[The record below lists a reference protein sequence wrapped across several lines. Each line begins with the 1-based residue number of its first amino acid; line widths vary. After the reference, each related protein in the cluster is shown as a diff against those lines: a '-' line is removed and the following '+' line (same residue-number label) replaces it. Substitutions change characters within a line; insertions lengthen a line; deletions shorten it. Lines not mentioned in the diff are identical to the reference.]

1 MNSENL
7 KINLT
12 IYKNMKKFNSTLL
25 FLATLLIPVT
35 ANAEY
40 KLVWSD
46 EFECDEI
53 NKTVWTHEIGTGQDG
68 WGNWESEYYTDKKEN
83 SYIEDGKLVIRAI
96 ADETQYNPKYKTHF
110 TSARMIT
117 KGKLQVQYGKLEA
130 RIKLPES
137 KKGVW
142 PAFWM
147 LGEKVN
153 WPYCGEI
160 DIMEYMCQNNS
171 NKRVLST
178 FHWNHGTS
186 YSPASYGEGKNI
198 DNLDDYHIYTLEWN
212 SNRLKCFVDGQHIV
226 TMDINDEV
234 KTFKAG
240 EFFFILNLAIGGTY
254 VGGDYD
260 KSITEEKMYVDYVR
274 VYQDPA
280 DGGSL
285 TNKTTPCT
293 PSAAEDVLAG
303 SGVEVWPNPTSGIVN
318 VDSDTEISEIFVF
331 DYSNK
336 MVASYSNLTD
346 KNATI
351 DISALSNGMY
361 VLVIGTNDGYVSK
374 HIIKQ

>member
-1 MNSENL
+1 
-7 KINLT
+7 
-12 IYKNMKKFNSTLL
+12 MKKNYTTLL
-25 FLATLLIPVT
+25 FLASLLFSVT

-46 EFECDEI
+46 EFDCNEI

-83 SYIEDGKLVIRAI
+83 SYIEDGNLVIRAI

-117 KGKLQVQYGKLEA
+117 RGKLQIQYGKVEA

-147 LGEKVN
+147 LGQKVN

-160 DIMEYMCQNNS
+160 DIMEYMCRNNS

-178 FHWNHGTS
+178 FHWNHGSS
-186 YSPASYGEGKNI
+186 YSPADYGEGRDI
-198 DNLDDYHIYTLEWN
+198 ENLNDFHIYTLEWN
-212 SNRLKCFVDGQHIV
+212 SAYLKCFVDGQHIV
-226 TMDINDEV
+226 TMNINDEV

-285 TNKTTPCT
+285 TDKTSPCV
-293 PSAAEDVLAG
+293 PSDAEDVLADN
-303 SGVEVWPNPTSGIVN
+303 SIDVWPNPA
-318 VDSDTEISEIFVF
+318 SDIININSESVISEVYVI

-336 MVASYSNLTD
+336 VVATFDNISN
-346 KNATI
+346 KNASI
-351 DISALSNGMY
+351 NISDLNNGMY
-361 VLVIGTNDGYVSK
+361 VLMVQTNNGIVSK